1 MDWASATARGWVINL
16 DVTPGMRVVYPPQV
30 VTSKLAL
37 VSVVK
42 PASSVVVCETAT
54 GSGANLLIPVEQ
66 GANPSYPIFDTDGN
80 GVINSSDATVSG
92 YGTNA
97 DGVDAV
103 VRGSAVCSGGVCTT
117 EITFQNATGSV
128 KGKIEDPDPSGGAGL
143 VKDRV
148 WRRIINPPI
157 R

>member
-1 MDWASATARGWVINL
+1 
-16 DVTPGMRVVYPPQV
+16 VVYPPQV
-30 VTSKLAL
+30 VSAKLAL

-42 PASSVVVCETAT
+42 PASSVAVCESAT
-54 GSGANLLIPVEQ
+54 GSGLNLLIPVEQ
-66 GANPSYPIFDTDGN
+66 GVNPNYRLFDTDGN
-80 GVINSSDATVSG
+80 GLFNSSDAIVAG

-97 DGVDAV
+97 DGIDAV
-103 VRGSAVCSGGVCTT
+103 VRGTPVCSGGICKTKISIQNTT
-117 EITFQNATGSV
+117 SQIAAN
-128 KGKIEDPDPSGGAGL
+128 IEDPDASGGTKK